1 LNPELSQRVAELCNT
16 RFHEAQ
22 SRAKQAEKI
31 DRIYRIYWIEEE
43 GPLRFVLIP

>member
-22 SRAKQAEKI
+22 SGTA
-31 DRIYRIYWIEEE
+31 
-43 GPLRFVLIP
+43 GNGVLE